1 MLVYL
6 DTSSINRIFE
16 ELNKR
21 ISLKSLKNH
30 TYALSSCQIDEIGLN
45 RSAEFKS
52 QLADLI
58 FNISDKK
65 KLKDHIEIMALEVLF
80 ILGKIKNLSY
90 IDPRFEFYNQVIKQI
105 IKKRITDEMQKY
117 LEYQMISAK
126 KLYREEENLMR
137 QIFKPF
143 FGLAASLGYKKSFK
157 IIFNEM
163 LEEGLINDFLYKTLE
178 LEKDNLNYDFNN
190 IKNEIYKL
198 DLKKL
203 KCTYVGIQSKIAYSY
218 LSCFEKGKISKLKDS
233 DQIDVR
239 HLFYLNYA
247 EVFVTGDEKMLE
259 VSKNMVEGIN
269 AQVVTTE
276 NFFKDYF

>member
-1 MLVYL
+1 MVVYL
-6 DTSSINRIFE
+6 DTSSINRISE

-21 ISLKSLKNH
+21 IGLKSLKNH

-52 QLADLI
+52 QLADLV

-65 KLKDHIEIMALEVLF
+65 KLKDHIEIMASEVLF

-90 IDPRFEFYNQVIKQI
+90 IDPRFEFYNQIIKQI

-117 LEYQMISAK
+117 LEDQMISAK

-137 QIFKPF
+137 QTFKPF
-143 FGLAASLGYKKSFK
+143 FGLAASLGYKKDFK
-157 IIFNEM
+157 TIFTEM
-163 LEEGLINDFLYKTLE
+163 INEGLINDFLYKTLE
-178 LEKDNLNYDFNN
+178 FEKDNLGYDFSI
-190 IKNEIYKL
+190 IKDEIYNL

-203 KCTYVGIQSKIAYSY
+203 NCSYIGIQGKIAYSY
-218 LSCFEKGKISKLKDS
+218 LSCFEQGKISKLKDS

-247 EVFVTGDEKMLE
+247 DIFVTDDEKMLE
-259 VSKNMVEGIN
+259 VSNNMIEGVTSK
-269 AQVVTTE
+269 VVTTE
-276 NFFKDYF
+276 NFLKCYF

>member
-6 DTSSINRIFE
+6 DTSSINRISE

-21 ISLKSLKNH
+21 VSLKSLKNH

-52 QLADLI
+52 QLADLV

-65 KLKDHIEIMALEVLF
+65 KLKDHIEIMASEALF

-90 IDPRFEFYNQVIKQI
+90 IDPRFEFYNQIIKQI

-143 FGLAASLGYKKSFK
+143 FGLAAFLGYKKDFK
-157 IIFNEM
+157 VIFSEM
-163 LEEGLINDFLYKTLE
+163 VKEGYVNDFLYKTLE
-178 LEKDNLNYDFNN
+178 FEKDNLGYDFSI
-190 IKNEIYKL
+190 IKDEIYNL

-203 KCTYVGIQSKIAYSY
+203 NCSYTGIQGKIAYSY
-218 LSCFEKGKISKLKDS
+218 LSCFEQGKISKLKDS

-247 EVFVTGDEKMLE
+247 EIFVTDDEKMLE
-259 VSKNMVEGIN
+259 VSNNMIGGITSK
-269 AQVVTTE
+269 VVTTE
-276 NFFKDYF
+276 NFLKCYF